1 MKDYRKNAKYKT
13 LRDSLFEALEQR
25 GPLTPVLTDKVDEYM
40 DFWALRQ
47 ALRDDVK
54 ARGLTVTDERGR
66 TMENRSV
73 SLGVQVARQM
83 MDILKLLDLVKAAEE
98 ADEL

>member
-1 MKDYRKNAKYKT
+1 MKDYRKTEQYKT
-13 LRDSLFEALEQR
+13 LREALFSALEQR
-25 GPLTPVLTDKVDEYM
+25 GTLSPVTGDKVEEYM

-47 ALRDDVK
+47 TLRDDVK

-66 TMENRSV
+66 VMENRSV

-83 MDILKLLDLVKAAEE
+83 MDILRLLDLVKAAEE

>member
-1 MKDYRKNAKYKT
+1 MKDYRKSAQYKT
-13 LRDSLFEALEQR
+13 LRKSLFETLEQR
-25 GPLTPVLTDKVDEYM
+25 GALTPIAGDKIDEYM
-40 DFWALRQ
+40 DFWAQRQ
-47 ALRDDVK
+47 ALRDDVRE
-54 ARGLTVTDERGR
+54 RGLTVTDERGR